1 MNINA
6 ASDGIQGTTTVQI
19 DGGTFDITGSEGIE
33 GTYVQI
39 NDGTINISASD
50 DGINGSNKSSAYNT
64 TIEINGGDITV
75 NMGQGDTDGIDSNGD
90 LIINGGTI
98 NITGQSACDYDGTAE
113 KNGGT
118 LIVNGQQVSTIPN
131 QMMGGGAA
139 EWAAPAETWA
149 ALAAE
154 CSRRWAFN

>member
-1 MNINA
+1 M
-6 ASDGIQGTTTVQI
+6 QI
-19 DGGTFDITGSEGIE
+19 DGGTLDITASEGIE

-39 NDGTINISASD
+39 NGGTINISASD

-75 NMGQGDTDGIDSNGD
+75 IMGQGDTDGVDSNGD

-98 NITGQSACDYDGTAE
+98 SVNAQSPFDYDGKAE

-118 LIVNGQQVSTIPN
+118 LIVNGTETDAITN
-131 QMMGGGAA
+131 QMMGGGMGGMRGG
-139 EWAAPAETWA
+139 EMQGGTPMQGGGMPGG
-149 ALAAE
+149 
-154 CSRRWAFN
+154 RF